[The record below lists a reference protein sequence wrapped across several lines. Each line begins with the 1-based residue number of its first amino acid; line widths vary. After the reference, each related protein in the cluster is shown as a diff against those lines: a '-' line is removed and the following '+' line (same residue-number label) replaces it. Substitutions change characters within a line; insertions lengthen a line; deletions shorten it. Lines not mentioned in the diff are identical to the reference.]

1 MKRQAGFSLLEM
13 LVSIAITV
21 TIVGVAVGA
30 LLQAQN
36 ASQIVGYQANTQE
49 NLRAAMHFM
58 VRDLTQAGE
67 GIPQGGLT
75 VPNTGVTS
83 TIARPGTATTFIYNN
98 NAGVPEGV
106 LAIPPI
112 MPGSSIGQNSTSVN
126 PQTNAVLTGA
136 PTDIVN
142 IIYADNVLVDGAGRN
157 PYSYPVAQLLGP
169 TCAGVISPTGA
180 FVTMDVNCFTMPGA
194 AQPIQTGNLIMFH
207 NQNGTALEYVT
218 SVAGQTINFAAGD
231 PAGLNQTGKPYGT
244 VYNLQNFVNGVPSGF
259 PSTSITRIWMVTYYL
274 DNATNPS
281 KPQLIRQVN
290 YPNYPVGNA
299 AANPPQQVA
308 DIIEYLTFSYD
319 ITGSVDAAGT
329 YPLGA
334 GNAPTPISPD
344 APTQIRAVNVTLGGR
359 SEYSYQSNSGHAFLR
374 NNLTTQV
381 CPRSLSFTNLF
392 QTAQTQTSN

>member
-1 MKRQAGFSLLEM
+1 MKRQAGFSLIEM
-13 LVSIAITV
+13 LVSISITV

-30 LLQAQN
+30 LLQAEN
-36 ASQIVGYQANTQE
+36 ASQIVSYQASTQE
-49 NLRAAMHFM
+49 NLRAGMHFI

-67 GIPQGGLT
+67 GIPQGGIT

-83 TIARPGTATTFIYNN
+83 VIQRPGTAGTFQYNT
-98 NAGVPEGV
+98 AGI

-112 MPGSSIGQNSTSVN
+112 TPGSAIGQASTSVN
-126 PQTNAVLTGA
+126 PQTNAVVTGA
-136 PTDIVN
+136 NTDLVN
-142 IIYADNVLVDGAGRN
+142 IIYADNVLVDAAGN
-157 PYSYPVAQLLGP
+157 QPYTYPVSQLLLP
-169 TCAGVISPTGA
+169 TCAGILSPTGA
-180 FVTMDVNCFTMPGA
+180 FVTLAANCFTMPGL
-194 AQPIQTGNLIMFH
+194 AQPITTGNLIMFH

-244 VYNLQNFVNGVPSGF
+244 VYNLQNFVAGVPTGF
-259 PSTSITRIWMVTYYL
+259 PATSITRIWMITYYL

-290 YPNYPVGNA
+290 YPNYPAGNT

-308 DIIEYLTFSYD
+308 DVIEDLSFSYD
-319 ITGSVDAAGT
+319 ITASVDAAGT

-334 GNAPTPISPD
+334 GNVPTPISPD
-344 APTQIRAVNVTLGGR
+344 TPTQIRAVNVFLAGR
-359 SEYSYQSNSGHAFLR
+359 SEYTYQSNGGHAFMR
-374 NNLTTQV
+374 NNLSTQV

-392 QTAQTQTSN
+392 QTSQTQTSN